1 MKSKKSALLLSFTSL
16 LICFAML
23 VGSTFA
29 WFTDTE
35 TTGVNKIMA
44 GNLKVDIVDGTT
56 EQHLE
61 NLSFQNKENSDDILW
76 EPGVTF
82 LTQGFKIK
90 NDGNLAL
97 KWKMTVNKGVKGET
111 DQFDL
116 KDVIDFSIVTMD
128 TSADT
133 PVEKEVDLAAF
144 EGELPSG
151 MSEVYY
157 LKAHMQESAG
167 NDYQNLTLDGITVT
181 VYATQLNSENDSYGP
196 DYDKDA
202 VYPAV
207 VSSLKEVN
215 EAIASG
221 NASIIIDGNFT
232 VDVADNGGW
241 TAFYF
246 SKAEYPN
253 MAKQIVLDG
262 NGTVMSNKFA
272 IWANLGA
279 DIVINGGTYD
289 NTEGNESGEQL
300 IYANQDGKITINGG
314 TFIMKQINGGLT
326 FNISNQADGLGGTII
341 IKGGLFNQ
349 KPVCGT
355 AWQTQ
360 DEWNAETGTGIKV
373 AEGYMIEEVTIDGA
387 TWYKV
392 VAEN

>member
-1 MKSKKSALLLSFTSL
+1 MSFTSL

-29 WFTDTE
+29 WFTDTA
-35 TTGVNKIMA
+35 TTGVNQIVS
-44 GNLKVDIVDGTT
+44 GNLKVDIVDKEGA
-56 EQHLE
+56 HLD
-61 NLSFQNKENSDDILW
+61 NLSFQNKEGSDNILW

-82 LTQGFKIK
+82 LTQGFMIK

-97 KWKMTVNKGVKGET
+97 KWKMTVNQGVKGET

-128 TSADT
+128 NSADT

-144 EGELPSG
+144 EGKLPSG

-157 LKAHMQESAG
+157 LKGHMQESAG
-167 NDYQNLTLDGITVT
+167 NDYQNLSLNNITVT
-181 VYATQLNSENDSYGP
+181 VYATQLNSEDDTYGP
-196 DYDKDA
+196 DYDTDA

-241 TAFYF
+241 TALYF
-246 SKAEYPN
+246 SKAKYPD

-262 NGTVMSNKFA
+262 NGTVKSNKYA

-289 NTEGNESGEQL
+289 NTEGNENGEQL

-314 TFIMKQINGGLT
+314 TFIMKQIDRGLT
-326 FNISNQADGLGGTII
+326 FNISNQKDGLGGTII

-360 DEWNAETGTGIKV
+360 DDWNAETGTGIKV
-373 AEGYMIEEVTIDGA
+373 AEGYTIEEVTIDGA